1 MSNDKKKSVEEK
13 PVLTTEESVLENIE
27 FVRGLTPEEKED
39 WKQIELNRLQVV
51 QGLTAEERALDVQL
65 KKLELV
71 DRQEAARKRYAE
83 REQKRIQ
90 AESRNKATLAQMAQ
104 QVAREENCTH
114 RKGGMGP
121 NAVLNGQGDDAL
133 YYAVIKHKL
142 PAGKY
147 FVLCTRCL
155 KEWHPA
161 DPISGTPETPGYKQ
175 ALMFPTNNS
184 ASGSSTFLFK
194 KDTTGEI
201 LNSPDR
207 AILK

>member
-1 MSNDKKKSVEEK
+1 MSNEKKTSVEEK
-13 PVLTTEESVLENIE
+13 SVSTPENTPVIA
-27 FVRGLTPEEKED
+27 GLTEQEK
-39 WKQIELNRLQVV
+39 
-51 QGLTAEERALDVQL
+51 ALD
-65 KKLELV
+65 LEL
-71 DRQEAARKRYAE
+71 KRFELAE
-83 REQKRIQ
+83 RKAQAKDRADKKEAQRQ
-90 AESRNKATLAQMAQ
+90 MAESRNKATLAQMAQ

-147 FVLCTRCL
+147 FILCTRCL

-161 DPISGTPETPGYKQ
+161 DPIAGTPETPGYKQ

>member
-1 MSNDKKKSVEEK
+1 MSNEKKSPVEEK
-13 PVLTTEESVLENIE
+13 SVS
-27 FVRGLTPEEKED
+27 TPENTPIIAGFTEQEK
-39 WKQIELNRLQVV
+39 
-51 QGLTAEERALDVQL
+51 ALD
-65 KKLELV
+65 LELKRLELE
-71 DRQEAARKRYAE
+71 DRRAAAKDRTDKKEAKR
-83 REQKRIQ
+83 QM

-114 RKGGMGP
+114 RKGGMGA

-142 PAGKY
+142 PMGKY
-147 FVLCTRCL
+147 FILCTRCL

-161 DPISGTPETPGYKQ
+161 DPITGTPETPGYKQ

-194 KDTTGEI
+194 KDATGEI